1 MCLYLS
7 FICLLLQRKDG
18 NALPVATRVHDNTQW
33 VFLMFVGVACVGGL
47 LVGALT
53 IACLRTHARQLASGK
68 LGLGPEAGNVTHYEY
83 QVGPSDQNM
92 LCVTFLRII
101 ACEHGIRLICFKHK

>member
-1 MCLYLS
+1 MFV
-7 FICLLLQRKDG
+7 FISPFLQKSDG
-18 NALPVATRVHDNTQW
+18 HALPVATRVRDNTQW

-83 QVGPSDQNM
+83 QVWNCLACALHHISAIQ
-92 LCVTFLRII
+92 TFS
-101 ACEHGIRLICFKHK
+101 AFKLF